1 MLKQIA
7 ITLGFP
13 EGERVN
19 SSMGSIFHGAIMSL
33 LPTEYVTELHQQGS
47 RPFSQYV
54 FWDRELQ
61 QPVWHI
67 NIFESKADAELTA
80 RLMNLDKLFL
90 EQKDYSVLLKEISIK
105 KSSYEELADGVFL
118 SEQAPRGV
126 RLTFNTATSF
136 KHNGQYMIFP
146 DSRMIIQSLLN
157 RWNQFSPQFKLE
169 ESQLKEKLANMCYV
183 KRYNLHSQVFSVEQS
198 NICGF
203 AGTLDISFKAP
214 DAQRR
219 ILGLIFSFAEFAGVG
234 IKTALGMGGTR
245 IELAY

>member
-1 MLKQIA
+1 MLKHMN
-7 ITLGFP
+7 ITLEFP

-61 QPVWHI
+61 QAVWRI
-67 NIFESKADAELTA
+67 NIFDAKADAEITP
-80 RLMNLDKLFL
+80 RLVSLDKLFL
-90 EQKDYSVLLKEISIK
+90 EQKGYSVLLKETSIK
-105 KSSYEELADGVFL
+105 KSSYEALADGVFL
-118 SEQAPRGV
+118 GEQAPRGV

-169 ESQLKEKLANMCYV
+169 ESQLKEKLANMCYI
-183 KRYNLHSQVFSVEQS
+183 KRYSLHSQVFSVEQS

-203 AGTLDISFKAP
+203 AGTMEISFKAP

-219 ILGLIFSFAEFAGVG
+219 ILGLIFSFAEYAGIG
-234 IKTALGMGGTR
+234 IKTALGMGGTM
-245 IELAY
+245 IELVY